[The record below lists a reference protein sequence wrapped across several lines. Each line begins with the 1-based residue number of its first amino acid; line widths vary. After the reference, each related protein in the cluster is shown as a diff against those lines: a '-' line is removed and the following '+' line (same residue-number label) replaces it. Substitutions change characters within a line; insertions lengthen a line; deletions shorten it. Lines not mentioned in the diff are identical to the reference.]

1 MPDVI
6 YDRKSF
12 MENNKSKYEKLFNL
26 YVADANVKPLLAML
40 DRTDFYSA
48 PASVKYH
55 CHEDGGLCE
64 HSLNVYDSF
73 IRLLQM
79 QDIVQETESWQ
90 LLEKAR
96 LVKELTQ
103 NERTDLDK
111 LIQKLLN
118 SNKVSFASV
127 VRVTLGHDYHKIN
140 FYEKYIK
147 NVKDANGRWSQQE
160 AWGYRDDPFVLGE
173 DGTNSWY
180 IMNSVM
186 PLNFEEIMAIENHM
200 GSGKSGQWLPG
211 SSGCWKKSRLA
222 MFLHLADMYSTFIV
236 E

>member
-1 MPDVI
+1 MADSIYNREKVI
-6 YDRKSF
+6 ED
-12 MENNKSKYEKLFNL
+12 NKKRYERLFNL
-26 YVADANVKPLLAML
+26 YVADKNTEALLAML

-55 CHEDGGLCE
+55 CNEEGGLCE

-79 QDIVQETESWQ
+79 QDIVNGTEKWSI
-90 LLEKAR
+90 LEKAR
-96 LVKELTQ
+96 LCEEFTPEEMEELDRLVQ
-103 NERTDLDK
+103 
-111 LIQKLLN
+111 ILLN
-118 SNKVSFASV
+118 SNKISFSSV
-127 VRVTLGHDYHKIN
+127 VKVTLGHDYHKIN
-140 FYEKYIK
+140 FYKRYTKNIK
-147 NVKDANGRWSQQE
+147 DDQGRWIQQE

-180 IMNSVM
+180 IMNSIM

-222 MFLHLADMYSTFIV
+222 VFLHLADMYSTFVV